1 MTAPPNKATEFAAV
15 LLSLDDGATH
25 SELTESL
32 RDLVARVRDTGK
44 TGTLTLTITVAPRA
58 GTRNQI
64 DVKDEIKLKLPE
76 FARAASIFFVTEEN
90 EVSRQDPNQPPLEG
104 IRFPGGRVNHR
115 TGEIED

>member
-1 MTAPPNKATEFAAV
+1 MTAPPSKATEFAAV

-32 RDLVARVRDTGK
+32 QGLVARVRDTGK
-44 TGTLTLTITVAPRA
+44 AGTLTLTITVAPRS

-76 FARAASIFFVTEEN
+76 FARAASIFFAGDDN
-90 EVSRQDPNQPPLEG
+90 QLPRHDPNQPALEG
-104 IRFPGGRVNHR
+104 LRFPGRVNHR
-115 TGEIED
+115 TGEITED